1 MDTSK
6 IKSYALHYLYGLI
19 ASSFNGAVTSVI
31 AFLGLAGGAAAGVN
45 VPAMNLKQLVVVF
58 LSSIL
63 VNALMYFQRRPIPE
77 DFPDPQIIPT
87 GPAKEVTVTP
97 ANVVTAPSASLSVE
111 PKT

>member
-1 MDTSK
+1 MDTQK
-6 IKSYALHYLYGLI
+6 VKSYALHYLYGLV

-45 VPAMNLKQLVVVF
+45 VPAMNLKQLAVVF
-58 LSSIL
+58 VSSIL

-77 DFPDPQIIPT
+77 DFPDQQVIPT
-87 GPAKEVTVTP
+87 GPKETVTVQP
-97 ANVVTAPSASLSVE
+97 ANIITQQAGGPTVE